1 MAVTTDVLYLDGVR
15 VATPAK
21 NGISRS
27 VNKTWSEN
35 SGRTSAGKAVGTIKY
50 IKIKLEITWDKLE
63 AADLKKIE
71 KVINDKDTPFKSV
84 TYREID
90 GSMKTITCYF
100 GDSVVPIVRYK
111 NGKAEVTGYKISAI
125 EQ

>member
-1 MAVTTDVLYLDGVR
+1 MATYDVLYLDGVK
-15 VATPAK
+15 VATPAE

-50 IKIKLEITWDKLE
+50 IKKKLEITWGKLSASE
-63 AADLKKIE
+63 LKKIE
-71 KVINDKDTPFKSV
+71 DVVNDKDKPFKEV
-84 TYREID
+84 KYREVD
-90 GSMKTITCYF
+90 GKMQTIICYF
-100 GDSVVPIVRYK
+100 GDSVVPIYRYK
-111 NGKAEVTGYKISAI
+111 DGKAGATGYKISAI